1 MRIKPFQALRPPA
14 ELAPRVASL
23 PYDVVDTAEARKLSE
38 GNPYSFFRVSR
49 AEIALPD
56 GTDLYSEAVY
66 RKAAEVFREFQD
78 QGVLAKDPGP
88 ALYLY
93 RLIRQG
99 HAQIGLITVC
109 HVEDYERD
117 LIKKHEKTRQAPEDD
132 RTKHIF
138 MTKSHSGPVFLLYRD
153 NADIDALA
161 SAVAKTSPLYD
172 LTAPDGIQHTIW
184 RIADADAWVRAFGKI
199 PQAYI
204 ADGHHRAA
212 AAARVARERKAA
224 NSRHTG
230 NEEYNWFQAVL
241 FPASQLRILPYNRC
255 VKDLNG
261 LSGERFLELVGARFV
276 IREQVAPLPKQPA
289 NISMYFRNRW
299 VGLSW
304 TLGPVANPVEALDVS
319 VLQDRLLGPVLGID
333 DPRSNPRIEFV
344 GGVRG
349 TGELEKRVQSGRAAV
364 AFSMYP
370 TTVDQLMAISDAGE
384 IMPPKST
391 WFEPKL
397 RDGLIIHTL
406 D

>member
-1 MRIKPFQALRPPA
+1 MRIKPFQALKPPV
-14 ELAPRVASL
+14 ELAAKVASL
-23 PYDVVDTAEARKLSE
+23 PYDVVDTAEARQLSE
-38 GNPYSFFRVSR
+38 GNPFSFFHVSR

-66 RKAAEVFREFQD
+66 KKAAEVFQEFQRT
-78 QGVLAKDPGP
+78 GVLVKDLEP

-93 RLIRQG
+93 RLVRQG

-117 LIKKHEKTRQAPEDD
+117 LIKKHEKTRRAPEDD
-132 RTKHIF
+132 RTKHIS
-138 MTKSHSGPVFLLYRD
+138 MTNSHSGPVFLLYRD
-153 NADIDALA
+153 SADIDALA
-161 SAVAKTSPLYD
+161 SAVAEKAPLYD
-172 LTAPDGIQHTIW
+172 LTAADGVQHTIW
-184 RIADADAWVRAFGKI
+184 RIADTGAWVRAFDKI
-199 PQAYI
+199 PRVYI

-224 NSRHTG
+224 NPRHMG
-230 NEEYNWFQAVL
+230 SEEYNWFQAVL
-241 FPASQLRILPYNRC
+241 FPASQLQILPYNRC

-261 LSGERFLELVGARFV
+261 LSDELFQEAVSAQFT
-276 IREQVAPLPKQPA
+276 ICEKAAPQPKQPE

-304 TLGPVANPVEALDVS
+304 TPGPVANPVAALDVS

-333 DPRSNPRIEFV
+333 DPRSNPRIEFI
-344 GGVRG
+344 GGIRG
-349 TGELEKRVQSGRAAV
+349 TGELEKQVQFGRAAV